1 MNKAVE
7 LPVSSDTSS
16 SNTKLHRFMKSKTCG
31 FITNAASADGFN
43 FDAEWEVEF
52 DTERLIYDV
61 TERRVI
67 TKNVPFDDDVVA
79 ACRLEGPQNHM

>member
-1 MNKAVE
+1 M
-7 LPVSSDTSS
+7 
-16 SNTKLHRFMKSKTCG
+16 
-31 FITNAASADGFN
+31 
-43 FDAEWEVEF
+43 EF